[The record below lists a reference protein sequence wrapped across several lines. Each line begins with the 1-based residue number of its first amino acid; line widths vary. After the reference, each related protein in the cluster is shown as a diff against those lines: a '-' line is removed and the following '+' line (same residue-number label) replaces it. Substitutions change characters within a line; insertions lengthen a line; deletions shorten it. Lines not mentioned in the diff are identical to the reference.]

1 MIYRTRSGVLGPGG
15 LIFGLIRL
23 RSSAFSRVRFNAA
36 MQVTDVNGIRR
47 TIIQTSENRK
57 VDSSLTT
64 KNLIRT
70 KSAHSVV
77 SLQLRH
83 W

>member
-1 MIYRTRSGVLGPGG
+1 MLVGSSCATGGRGVSASQPGPGG

-23 RSSAFSRVRFNAA
+23 RSSAFSHVRFNAA

-57 VDSSLTT
+57 VGGST
-64 KNLIRT
+64 KA
-70 KSAHSVV
+70 SAVRSVD
-77 SLQLRH
+77 R
-83 W
+83 